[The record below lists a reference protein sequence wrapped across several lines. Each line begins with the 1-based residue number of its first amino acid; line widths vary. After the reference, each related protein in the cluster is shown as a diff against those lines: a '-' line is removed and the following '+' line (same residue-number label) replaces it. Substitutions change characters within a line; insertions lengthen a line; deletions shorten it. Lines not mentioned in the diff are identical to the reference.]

1 MKFANRLIYACL
13 IVSVALS
20 TSICSAQLYGPGD
33 PVLAIDLDGFSEF
46 PPGEGPMNSADQDS
60 GTKYLNFGGRDT
72 GIIITPNSGPSII
85 QSIQMTT
92 ANDAEERD
100 PTAFTI
106 YGTNDPITSADNSLG
121 DQENWVMIASDAIVL
136 PADRFAASNVVDF
149 ANATMY
155 SSYKIIIDEVKD
167 MANPFPIMQV
177 ADIQLYTGMAG
188 SGDQILA
195 GGDFAIA
202 CNDDPMDFS
211 TYPASEIP
219 TNTIDGTLNKYLNFG
234 FTNSGFIIR
243 RADNEPVIIDG
254 FTITT
259 ANDFFER
266 DPSSWEL
273 YGTNDP
279 ITSKQNS
286 TGSAENWTLVDSDV
300 IELPEERNTEGAF
313 VPVNNS
319 TGYTGYRVVFP
330 TMRAPA
336 NSMQIAE
343 MTFTG
348 ELGKGKVLLGDVNC
362 DGVVDLLDVAP
373 FVDLLTTGGFS
384 DKADV
389 NQDGVVD
396 LLDVDPFV
404 DILLGG

>member
-1 MKFANRLIYACL
+1 M
-13 IVSVALS
+13 
-20 TSICSAQLYGPGD
+20 
-33 PVLAIDLDGFSEF
+33 
-46 PPGEGPMNSADQDS
+46 
-60 GTKYLNFGGRDT
+60 
-72 GIIITPNSGPSII
+72 
-85 QSIQMTT
+85 
-92 ANDAEERD
+92 
-100 PTAFTI
+100 
-106 YGTNDPITSADNSLG
+106 
-121 DQENWVMIASDAIVL
+121 
-136 PADRFAASNVVDF
+136 
-149 ANATMY
+149 
-155 SSYKIIIDEVKD
+155 
-167 MANPFPIMQV
+167 
-177 ADIQLYTGMAG
+177 
-188 SGDQILA
+188 
-195 GGDFAIA
+195 
-202 CNDDPMDFS
+202 
-211 TYPASEIP
+211 
-219 TNTIDGTLNKYLNFG
+219 
-234 FTNSGFIIR
+234 
-243 RADNEPVIIDG
+243 
-254 FTITT
+254 
-259 ANDFFER
+259 
-266 DPSSWEL
+266 
-273 YGTNDP
+273 
-279 ITSKQNS
+279 
-286 TGSAENWTLVDSDV
+286 